1 MTDQKSNGE
10 IIHQDLALDLY
21 LRTLLDDEPFDS
33 SDSVEVDNTDA
44 DADTK
49 APPGPEKTIS
59 MSELD
64 SQADNALIK
73 EIQNPI
79 TLIKEKPNT
88 LTKSPGLKARVD
100 LEDALQASLSDV
112 SRLLEATELD
122 IKPVNQLVIVPQ
134 AKKKVTVKLPES
146 KVVRPL
152 AVMPDWT
159 RYEFQALFF
168 KVDQLVLATPLTEL
182 SRTLK
187 FDGET
192 RSVPGQPSWFMGLL
206 QEHEKNVGVLDTG
219 QLIFGKVIG
228 QQRNLLEQPFKSLLI
243 TKDGNWA
250 LACDELLNIGK
261 LLPEQVR
268 WRTYRKKRP
277 WLIGTV
283 IDGLAAV
290 VDVNLLTP
298 RRLSS

>member
-1 MTDQKSNGE
+1 MTDQKSNGG

-21 LRTLLDDEPFDS
+21 LKTLLDDQPFDS
-33 SDSVEVDNTDA
+33 SDAEEIDE
-44 DADTK
+44 ADTK
-49 APPGPEKTIS
+49 APPVPEKTIS
-59 MSELD
+59 KPAPDLP
-64 SQADNALIK
+64 ADKPLIK
-73 EIQNPI
+73 EIQNP
-79 TLIKEKPNT
+79 TPLIQEKSNT
-88 LTKSPGLKARVD
+88 VTKSPSLKARVD
-100 LEDALQASLSDV
+100 FEDAIQASLNDV

-134 AKKKVTVKLPES
+134 AEKKVTVRQPEP

-192 RSVPGQPSWFMGLL
+192 RSVPGQPSWFIGLL

-243 TKDGNWA
+243 TQDGNWA
-250 LACDELLNIGK
+250 LACDELLNIGE

-268 WRTYRKKRP
+268 WRTYRKQRP

>member
-21 LRTLLDDEPFDS
+21 LKTLLDDLPSDS
-33 SDSVEVDNTDA
+33 SDAEQIDEA
-44 DADTK
+44 EAK
-49 APPGPEKTIS
+49 APPVPEKTIS
-59 MSELD
+59 KSAFDL
-64 SQADNALIK
+64 QADKPLIK

-79 TLIKEKPNT
+79 PLIKEESNPV
-88 LTKSPGLKARVD
+88 TKSPSLKVRVD
-100 LEDALQASLSDV
+100 LEDAVQASFNDV

-122 IKPVNQLVIVPQ
+122 IKPVNQLVVVPQ
-134 AKKKVTVKLPES
+134 AEKKVAVKQPEP

-192 RSVPGQPSWFMGLL
+192 RSVPGQPSWFIGLL

-243 TKDGNWA
+243 TQDGNWA

-268 WRTYRKKRP
+268 WRTYRKQRP

>member
-21 LRTLLDDEPFDS
+21 LKTLLDDLPSDS
-33 SDSVEVDNTDA
+33 SDTEQIEEA
-44 DADTK
+44 EAK
-49 APPGPEKTIS
+49 APPVPEKTIS
-59 MSELD
+59 KSAFGLP
-64 SQADNALIK
+64 ADKPLIK

-79 TLIKEKPNT
+79 PLIKEESNPV
-88 LTKSPGLKARVD
+88 TKSPSLKVRVD
-100 LEDALQASLSDV
+100 LEDAVQASFNDV

-122 IKPVNQLVIVPQ
+122 IKPVNQLVVVPQ
-134 AKKKVTVKLPES
+134 AEKKVAVKQPEP

-192 RSVPGQPSWFMGLL
+192 RSVPGQPSWFIGLL

-243 TKDGNWA
+243 TQDGNWA

-268 WRTYRKKRP
+268 WRTYRKQRP